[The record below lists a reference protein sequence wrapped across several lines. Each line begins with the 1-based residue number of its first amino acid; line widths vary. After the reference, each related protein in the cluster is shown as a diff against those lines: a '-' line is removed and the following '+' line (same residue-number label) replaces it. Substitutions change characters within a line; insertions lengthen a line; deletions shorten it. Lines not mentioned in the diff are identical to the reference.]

1 MNYGKDMNDE
11 YYQRRI
17 EKLEVLVRSL
27 HERVNLLE
35 YEKNSV
41 AEEMPGVDMSV
52 AHEPEMQ
59 SETEERHLPPPLPQ
73 VNELA
78 VAIAAPEQIES
89 AVEETFT
96 EQQQETTERS
106 PLAVPQQH
114 QATLRVSR
122 DAELR
127 LGQTWAVRIGVL
139 LLFTGFVFLAN
150 YAWEHYIRNLG
161 EAARLTIL
169 TVSSL
174 GGVCLGE
181 YFRKKNRLAIF
192 GQVIA
197 AGGLAALYYCTYA
210 AHHIERLRVV
220 DSPSMG
226 AILLTITGLV
236 ILGYSAWRKA
246 SVMCSIALLLSFY
259 GTMIQPITGAALIS
273 GLIVA
278 AAGSVLCLRYG
289 WKSVGVVG
297 VIGAYVCY
305 MIWQGVTY
313 EAAAFSIAGWF
324 LCVYWLL
331 FTLTTLHP
339 KSPWKEWEAIA
350 ITGFNHAMLGVL
362 LPFDWHALHWDSR
375 CWMVYLGLSGATL
388 IISFLLEKR
397 QGRGILSD
405 SHLIQAIAFLTL
417 AILTKFSG
425 HELFIILGI
434 KGFVLLMLDRKY
446 PRSLIE
452 WSGWAIILLACLVA
466 FTQLGRPTPL
476 VWAVFSAILFAC
488 LCAGR
493 AANGLTTDTPQSLR
507 FCVRWVVALI
517 SLVVLSF
524 GVLLDLPQAQ
534 GALWLLGIAWM
545 LSLATRLIGEK
556 FPAPESVTLFVYSSC
571 LAGFGL
577 CWNQCD
583 VLPWT
588 RPVALALAFA
598 HAITYPQKLT
608 AMKIEHPHEARGALL
623 SILTWSL
630 AVAYALTDRP
640 FVPYTPLLFFTA
652 LVAMYVISCKLQWQ
666 IFQWIT
672 PLFACALWFMLWPLH
687 SQPQWMVYLLATGLL
702 GSAAWLTIKAEQAR
716 YTHIFPLF
724 TGALILILQ
733 MQQHFAYASIGWVLL
748 TCLILLTPLKR
759 DHAWALLTITCAVLS
774 FAKFSLED
782 PSRELIFYAVPVIF
796 YAGIGYHHRILQRP
810 STLLTKIICILMSIV
825 VSIKV
830 SIWVSVDGSGPALTI
845 TWAVLAAC
853 FFWLG
858 FLLKEPV
865 MRAMMLVL
873 LLCCLGRILVS
884 VWQLGTLMRIVSF
897 MSTGCIFLLLGYV
910 YNKHPEWFGK
920 GDTKIDEPP

>member
-1 MNYGKDMNDE
+1 MNGE
-11 YYQRRI
+11 YSQRRI
-17 EKLEVLVRSL
+17 DKLEDLVRSL
-27 HERVNLLE
+27 HERVILLE
-35 YEKNSV
+35 QGKHLVPAENLHV
-41 AEEMPGVDMSV
+41 PAAEEILQPVL
-52 AHEPEMQ
+52 
-59 SETEERHLPPPLPQ
+59 SEAEEHHGPPPLPHVQ
-73 VNELA
+73 ELVA
-78 VAIAAPEQIES
+78 PSAIAEQ
-89 AVEETFT
+89 VEEVTMNENVFD
-96 EQQQETTERS
+96 EAAPQKTTINIVEN
-106 PLAVPQQH
+106 PPQQI
-114 QATLRVSR
+114 TTRTVSK

-150 YAWEHYIRNLG
+150 YAWEHHIRQLS
-161 EAARLTIL
+161 AMARLMIL
-169 TVSSL
+169 TITSL
-174 GGVCLGE
+174 SGVCLGE
-181 YFRKKNRLAIF
+181 FLRKKNRLAIF

-197 AGGLAALYYCTYA
+197 AGGLAALYYCAYA
-210 AHHIERLRVV
+210 AHHVERLRVV
-220 DSPSMG
+220 ESPSLG
-226 AILLTITGLV
+226 AILLTVTGLA
-236 ILGYSAWRKA
+236 ILTYGSWRKA

-259 GTMIQPITGAALIS
+259 GTIIQPVTGTALIS

-278 AAGSVLCLRYG
+278 AAGSVLCLRHG

-297 VIGAYVCY
+297 VIGAYLSY
-305 MIWQGVTY
+305 MIWQGVIY
-313 EAAAFSIAGWF
+313 EAPAFSIAAWF

-331 FTLTTLHP
+331 FTLTTLHR

-350 ITGFNHAMLGVL
+350 ITGFNHAMLGAL
-362 LPFDWHALHWDSR
+362 LPFDWHAFHWDSR
-375 CWMVYLGLSGATL
+375 CWMVYLGLSGATF

-425 HELFIILGI
+425 HEIFIILGI

-466 FTQLGRPTPL
+466 FTQQGRPTPL

-493 AANGLTTDTPQSLR
+493 AAKGLTTDTPQSLR

-517 SLVVLSF
+517 SLVALSL

-556 FPAPESVTLFVYSSC
+556 FPAPESVTLFVYASC

-608 AMKIEHPHEARGALL
+608 AMKIEHSREARGVLL

-652 LVAMYVISCKLQWQ
+652 LVVMYVISCKLQWQ

-687 SQPQWMVYLLATGLL
+687 SHPQWMIYLLATGLL

-716 YTHIFPLF
+716 YTHIFPLA

-759 DHAWALLTITCAVLS
+759 DRAWALLAITCAVLS
-774 FAKFSLED
+774 FAKFSLDD

-796 YAGIGYHHRILQRP
+796 YAGIAYHHRISQKP
-810 STLLTKIICILMSIV
+810 STPLTKIICVLMSIV
-825 VSIKV
+825 VSIKA
-830 SIWVSVDGSGPALTI
+830 SIWVSVDGSGSALTI

-920 GDTKIDEPP
+920 GDTKIDEPPGDS